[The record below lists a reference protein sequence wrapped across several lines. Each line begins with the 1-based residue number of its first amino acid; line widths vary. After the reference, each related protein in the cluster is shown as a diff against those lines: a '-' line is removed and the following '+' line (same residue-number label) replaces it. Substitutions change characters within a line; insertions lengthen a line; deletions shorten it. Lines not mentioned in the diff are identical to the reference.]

1 MIPLSDENRTRRT
14 PVVSYALLGAIVL
27 AFLWQLQAGNA
38 AVYAFGLI
46 PARLVHGALLP
57 PQLEWAPAW
66 ATVFTSMFLHG
77 GWMHLGG
84 NLLYLW
90 IFGDNVEDALGRGRF
105 VAFYLLCGVGAALV
119 QTVSETTSLIP
130 MIGAS
135 GAISGVLG
143 AYLRLFPH
151 ARVRVLVP
159 LFIVFYTIRVPAW
172 VVLGLWFLFQLAS
185 SAMIQPGQG
194 GVAFFA
200 HIGGFLS
207 GLILVGLLMPRRNAR
222 L

>member
-207 GLILVGLLMPRRNAR
+207 GLILVGLLMPRRKAR

>member
-1 MIPLSDENRTRRT
+1 MIPLSDENRTSRT

-57 PQLEWAPAW
+57 PQLDWAPAW

-105 VAFYLLCGVGAALV
+105 VAFYLVCGVAAALV
-119 QTVSETTSLIP
+119 QTVSETTSIVP

-151 ARVRVLVP
+151 AQVRVLVP

-207 GLILVGLLMPRRNAR
+207 GLILVGLLMPRRKSR

>member
-1 MIPLSDENRTRRT
+1 MIPLSDENTTSRT
-14 PVVSYALLGAIVL
+14 PVVSYALLGAILL
-27 AFLWQLQAGNA
+27 AFLWQLQAGDA

-77 GWMHLGG
+77 GWLHLGG

-105 VAFYLLCGVGAALV
+105 VAFYLLCGVAAALV
-119 QTVSETTSLIP
+119 QTVSETTSIIP

-143 AYLRLFPH
+143 AYMRLYPH

-172 VVLGLWFLFQLAS
+172 MVLGLWFLFQLAS

-207 GLILVGLLMPRRNAR
+207 GLILVGLMLPRRKAR
-222 L
+222 F

>member
-105 VAFYLLCGVGAALV
+105 VAFYLLCGVAAALV
-119 QTVSETTSLIP
+119 QTVSETTSIVP

-151 ARVRVLVP
+151 AQVRVLVP

-207 GLILVGLLMPRRNAR
+207 GLILVGL
-222 L
+222 

>member
-1 MIPLSDENRTRRT
+1 MIPLSDENRTSRT

-207 GLILVGLLMPRRNAR
+207 GLILVGLLMPRRKAR

>member
-27 AFLWQLQAGNA
+27 AFLWQLQAGDA

-105 VAFYLLCGVGAALV
+105 VAFYLLCGVAAALV
-119 QTVSETTSLIP
+119 QTVSETTSIVP

-151 ARVRVLVP
+151 AQVRVLVP

-207 GLILVGLLMPRRNAR
+207 GLILVGLLMPRRKAR

>member
-1 MIPLSDENRTRRT
+1 MIPLSDENRTSRP

-105 VAFYLLCGVGAALV
+105 VAFYLLCGVAAALV
-119 QTVSETTSLIP
+119 QTVSETTSIVP

-151 ARVRVLVP
+151 AQVRVLVP

-207 GLILVGLLMPRRNAR
+207 GLILVGLLMPRRKAR

>member
-1 MIPLSDENRTRRT
+1 MIPLSDENRTSRT
-14 PVVSYALLGAIVL
+14 PVVCYALLGAILL

-77 GWMHLGG
+77 GWLHLGG

-105 VAFYLLCGVGAALV
+105 VAFYLLCGVAAALV
-119 QTVSETTSLIP
+119 QTVSETTSMIP

-143 AYLRLFPH
+143 AYMRLYPH

-159 LFIVFYTIRVPAW
+159 LFIVFYTMRVPAW
-172 VVLGLWFLFQLAS
+172 MVLGIWFLFQLAS

-200 HIGGFLS
+200 HIGGFIS
-207 GLILVGLLMPRRNAR
+207 GLILVGLFMPRRKAR

>member
-1 MIPLSDENRTRRT
+1 MIPLSDENRTSRT
-14 PVVSYALLGAIVL
+14 PVVNYALLGAILL
-27 AFLWQLQAGNA
+27 AFLWQLQAGQA

-77 GWMHLGG
+77 GWMHLAG

-119 QTVSETTSLIP
+119 QTVSETTSVIP

-143 AYLRLFPH
+143 AYMRLFPH
-151 ARVRVLVP
+151 ARVRVLIP

-172 VVLGLWFLFQLAS
+172 MVLGLWFLFQLAS
-185 SAMIQPGQG
+185 SAMIQSGQG

-207 GLILVGLLMPRRNAR
+207 GLILVGLMLPRRKAR

>member
-1 MIPLSDENRTRRT
+1 MIPLSDENTTSRT
-14 PVVSYALLGAIVL
+14 PVVSYALLGAILL

-46 PARLVHGALLP
+46 PARLVHGAVLP

-77 GWMHLGG
+77 GWLHLGG

-105 VAFYLLCGVGAALV
+105 VAFYLLCGVAAALV

-143 AYLRLFPH
+143 AYMRLYPH
-151 ARVRVLVP
+151 ARVRVLFP

-172 VVLGLWFLFQLAS
+172 MVLGLWFLFQLVS
-185 SAMIQPGQG
+185 STMIQAGQG

-207 GLILVGLLMPRRNAR
+207 GLILVGLMLPRRKAR
-222 L
+222 F

>member
-1 MIPLSDENRTRRT
+1 MIPLSDENRTSRT

-57 PQLEWAPAW
+57 PQLDWAPAW

-105 VAFYLLCGVGAALV
+105 VAFYLLCGVAAALV
-119 QTVSETTSLIP
+119 QTVSETTSIVP

-151 ARVRVLVP
+151 AQVRVLVP

-207 GLILVGLLMPRRNAR
+207 GLILVGLLMPRRKSR

>member
-105 VAFYLLCGVGAALV
+105 VAFYLLCGVAAALV
-119 QTVSETTSLIP
+119 QTVSETTSIVP

-151 ARVRVLVP
+151 AQVRVLVP

-207 GLILVGLLMPRRNAR
+207 GLILVGLLMPRRKAR

>member
-27 AFLWQLQAGNA
+27 AFLWQLQAGDA

-90 IFGDNVEDALGRGRF
+90 IFGDNVEDALGRG
-105 VAFYLLCGVGAALV
+105 
-119 QTVSETTSLIP
+119 
-130 MIGAS
+130 
-135 GAISGVLG
+135 
-143 AYLRLFPH
+143 
-151 ARVRVLVP
+151 
-159 LFIVFYTIRVPAW
+159 
-172 VVLGLWFLFQLAS
+172 AS
-185 SAMIQPGQG
+185 SPSTFSAGWRRRWCRR
-194 GVAFFA
+194 F
-200 HIGGFLS
+200 
-207 GLILVGLLMPRRNAR
+207 PRRR
-222 L
+222 PSFR

>member
-57 PQLEWAPAW
+57 PQLDWAPAW

-105 VAFYLLCGVGAALV
+105 VAFYLLCGVAAALV
-119 QTVSETTSLIP
+119 QTVSETTSIVP

-151 ARVRVLVP
+151 AQVRVLVP

-207 GLILVGLLMPRRNAR
+207 GLILVGLLMPRRKAR

>member
-57 PQLEWAPAW
+57 PQLDWAPAW

-105 VAFYLLCGVGAALV
+105 VAFYLLCGVAAALV
-119 QTVSETTSLIP
+119 QTVSETTSIVP

-207 GLILVGLLMPRRNAR
+207 GLILVGLLMPRRKAR

>member
-1 MIPLSDENRTRRT
+1 MIPLSDENRTSRT

-105 VAFYLLCGVGAALV
+105 VAFYLICGVGAALV
-119 QTVSETTSLIP
+119 QTVSETTSMIP

-207 GLILVGLLMPRRNAR
+207 GLILVGLLMPRRKAR

>member
-1 MIPLSDENRTRRT
+1 MIPLSDDNRTRRK
-14 PVVSYALLGAIVL
+14 PVVGYALVGVIIL
-27 AFLWQLQAGNA
+27 AFLWQRQAGDA
-38 AVYAFGLI
+38 SVYAFGLI
-46 PARLVHGALLP
+46 PARLLQGAVLP
-57 PQLEWAPAW
+57 PELELAPAW

-77 GWMHLGG
+77 GWLHLAG

-105 VAFYLLCGVGAALV
+105 VVFYLLCGVAAAMV
-119 QTVSETTSLIP
+119 QTLQDTSSVIP

-143 AYLRLFPH
+143 AYLRLYPN
-151 ARVRVLVP
+151 AQVRVLVP
-159 LFIVFYTIRVPAW
+159 LLIVFYTVRLPAW
-172 VVLGLWFLFQLAS
+172 MVLGAWFLFQLLS
-185 SAMIQPGQG
+185 SASIQAGQG

-207 GLILVGLLMPRRNAR
+207 GLILVGLLIPHRNAR
-222 L
+222 V

>member
-1 MIPLSDENRTRRT
+1 MIPLSDENRTSRT
-14 PVVSYALLGAIVL
+14 PVVSYALLGTIVL

-57 PQLEWAPAW
+57 PQLDWAPAW

-105 VAFYLLCGVGAALV
+105 VAFYLLCGVAAALV
-119 QTVSETTSLIP
+119 QTVSETTSIVP

-194 GVAFFA
+194 GIAFFA

-207 GLILVGLLMPRRNAR
+207 GLILVGLLMPRRKAR

>member
-1 MIPLSDENRTRRT
+1 MIPLSDENRTSRT

-27 AFLWQLQAGNA
+27 AFLWQLQAGDA

-57 PQLEWAPAW
+57 PQLEWTPAW

-77 GWMHLGG
+77 GWLHLGG

-105 VAFYLLCGVGAALV
+105 VAFYLLCGVAAALV
-119 QTVSETTSLIP
+119 QTVSETTSIIP

-143 AYLRLFPH
+143 AYMRLYPH
-151 ARVRVLVP
+151 AQVRVLVP

-172 VVLGLWFLFQLAS
+172 MVLGLWFLFQLAS

-207 GLILVGLLMPRRNAR
+207 GLILVGLLMPRRKAR

>member
-1 MIPLSDENRTRRT
+1 MIPLSDENRTSRT
-14 PVVSYALLGAIVL
+14 PVVSYALLGAILL

-77 GWMHLGG
+77 GWLHLGG

-105 VAFYLLCGVGAALV
+105 VAFYLLCGVAAALV
-119 QTVSETTSLIP
+119 QTVSETTSMIP

-143 AYLRLFPH
+143 AYMRLYPH

-159 LFIVFYTIRVPAW
+159 LFIVFYTMRVPAW
-172 VVLGLWFLFQLAS
+172 MVLGLWFLFQLAS

-207 GLILVGLLMPRRNAR
+207 GLILVGLLMPRRDAR

>member
-27 AFLWQLQAGNA
+27 AFLWQLQAGDA

-57 PQLEWAPAW
+57 PQLDWAPAW

-105 VAFYLLCGVGAALV
+105 VAFYLLCGVAAALV
-119 QTVSETTSLIP
+119 QTVSETTSIIP

-151 ARVRVLVP
+151 AQVRVLVP

-207 GLILVGLLMPRRNAR
+207 GLILVGLLMPRRKAR

>member
-1 MIPLSDENRTRRT
+1 MIPLSDENRTSRT

-27 AFLWQLQAGNA
+27 AFVWQLQAGNA

-105 VAFYLLCGVGAALV
+105 VAFYLICGVGAALV
-119 QTVSETTSLIP
+119 QTVSETTSMIP

-207 GLILVGLLMPRRNAR
+207 GLILVGLLMPRRKAR

>member
-1 MIPLSDENRTRRT
+1 MIPLSDENRTSRT

-27 AFLWQLQAGNA
+27 AFVWQLQAGNA

-57 PQLEWAPAW
+57 PQLDWAPAW

-105 VAFYLLCGVGAALV
+105 VAFYLLCGVAAALV
-119 QTVSETTSLIP
+119 QTVSETTSIIP

-207 GLILVGLLMPRRNAR
+207 GLILVGLLMPRRKAR

>member
-14 PVVSYALLGAIVL
+14 PVVSYTLLGAIVL

-105 VAFYLLCGVGAALV
+105 VAFYLICGVGAALV
-119 QTVSETTSLIP
+119 QTVSETTSMIP

-207 GLILVGLLMPRRNAR
+207 GLILVGLLMPRRKAR

>member
-1 MIPLSDENRTRRT
+1 MIPLSDENATSRT
-14 PVVSYALLGAIVL
+14 PVVSYALLGAILL

-46 PARLVHGALLP
+46 PARLVHGAVLP

-77 GWMHLGG
+77 GWLHLGG

-119 QTVSETTSLIP
+119 QTVSETTSVIP

-143 AYLRLFPH
+143 AYMRLYPH

-172 VVLGLWFLFQLAS
+172 MVLGLWFLFQLAS
-185 SAMIQPGQG
+185 STMIQSGQG

-207 GLILVGLLMPRRNAR
+207 GLILVGLMLPRRKAR
-222 L
+222 I

>member
-1 MIPLSDENRTRRT
+1 MIPLSDENRTSRT

-27 AFLWQLQAGNA
+27 AFVWQLQAGDA

-57 PQLEWAPAW
+57 PQLDWAPAW

-77 GWMHLGG
+77 GWLHLGG

-105 VAFYLLCGVGAALV
+105 VAFYLLCGVAAALV
-119 QTVSETTSLIP
+119 QTVSETTSIIP

-151 ARVRVLVP
+151 AQVRVLVP

-207 GLILVGLLMPRRNAR
+207 GLILVGLLMPRRKAR

>member
-1 MIPLSDENRTRRT
+1 MIPLSDENRTSRT

-27 AFLWQLQAGNA
+27 AFLWQLQAGQA

-57 PQLEWAPAW
+57 PQLDWAPAW

-77 GWMHLGG
+77 GWLHLGG

-105 VAFYLLCGVGAALV
+105 VAFYLLCGVAAALV
-119 QTVSETTSLIP
+119 QTVSETTSMIP

-143 AYLRLFPH
+143 AYMRLYPH
-151 ARVRVLVP
+151 AQVRVLVP

-172 VVLGLWFLFQLAS
+172 IVLGLWFLFQLAS
-185 SAMIQPGQG
+185 SAVIQPGQG

-207 GLILVGLLMPRRNAR
+207 GLILVGLLMPRPKAR

>member
-66 ATVFTSMFLHG
+66 ATMLTSMFLHG
-77 GWMHLGG
+77 GWLHLAG

-90 IFGDNVEDALGRGRF
+90 IFADNVEDALGRPRF
-105 VAFYLLCGVGAALV
+105 IAFYLLCGIAAALV
-119 QTVSETTSLIP
+119 QTFSDTTSMIP

-143 AYLRLFPH
+143 AYLRLYPH
-151 ARVRVLVP
+151 ARVRVLLP
-159 LFIVFYTIRVPAW
+159 LFIVFYTVRVPAW
-172 VVLGLWFLFQLAS
+172 AVLGLWFLFQLVS
-185 SAMIQPGQG
+185 SASVQPGQG

-207 GLILVGLLMPRRNAR
+207 GLILVGLLLPRRKAR
-222 L
+222 F

>member
-1 MIPLSDENRTRRT
+1 MIPLSDENRTSRT
-14 PVVSYALLGAIVL
+14 PVVSYALLGAILL

-77 GWMHLGG
+77 GWLHLGG

-105 VAFYLLCGVGAALV
+105 VAFYLLCGVAAALV
-119 QTVSETTSLIP
+119 QTVSETTSMIP

-143 AYLRLFPH
+143 AYMRLYPH

-159 LFIVFYTIRVPAW
+159 LFIVFYTMRVPAW
-172 VVLGLWFLFQLAS
+172 MVLGIWFLFQLAS

-194 GVAFFA
+194 GVAVFA
-200 HIGGFLS
+200 HIGGFIS
-207 GLILVGLLMPRRNAR
+207 GLILVGLFMPRRKAR

>member
-1 MIPLSDENRTRRT
+1 
-14 PVVSYALLGAIVL
+14 
-27 AFLWQLQAGNA
+27 
-38 AVYAFGLI
+38 
-46 PARLVHGALLP
+46 
-57 PQLEWAPAW
+57 
-66 ATVFTSMFLHG
+66 
-77 GWMHLGG
+77 
-84 NLLYLW
+84 
-90 IFGDNVEDALGRGRF
+90 
-105 VAFYLLCGVGAALV
+105 
-119 QTVSETTSLIP
+119 

-151 ARVRVLVP
+151 AQVRVLVP

-207 GLILVGLLMPRRNAR
+207 GLILVGLLMPRRKAR

>member
-105 VAFYLLCGVGAALV
+105 VAFYLLCGVAAALV
-119 QTVSETTSLIP
+119 QTVSETTSIVP

-207 GLILVGLLMPRRNAR
+207 GLILVGLLMPRRKAR

>member
-14 PVVSYALLGAIVL
+14 PIVSYALLGAIVL
-27 AFLWQLQAGNA
+27 AFLWQRQAGDA

-46 PARLVHGALLP
+46 PARLLHGAMLP

-66 ATVFTSMFLHG
+66 ATMLTSMFLHG
-77 GWMHLGG
+77 GWLHLAG

-90 IFGDNVEDALGRGRF
+90 IFADNVEDVLGRGRF
-105 VAFYLLCGVGAALV
+105 VAFYFLCGIAAALV
-119 QTVSETTSLIP
+119 QTFSDTTSVIP

-151 ARVRVLVP
+151 ARVRVLLP
-159 LFIVFYTIRVPAW
+159 LFIVFYTVRVPAW
-172 VVLGLWFLFQLAS
+172 VVLGLWFLFQLIS
-185 SAMIQPGQG
+185 SASVQAGQG

-207 GLILVGLLMPRRNAR
+207 GLILVGLLLPRRKAR
-222 L
+222 F

>member
-1 MIPLSDENRTRRT
+1 MIPLSDENRTSRT
-14 PVVSYALLGAIVL
+14 PVVSYSLLGAIVL
-27 AFLWQLQAGNA
+27 AFLWQLQAGDA

-46 PARLVHGALLP
+46 PARLVHDALLP
-57 PQLEWAPAW
+57 PQLDWAPAW

-105 VAFYLLCGVGAALV
+105 VAFYLLCGVAAALV
-119 QTVSETTSLIP
+119 QTVSETTSIVP

-151 ARVRVLVP
+151 AQVRVLVP

-207 GLILVGLLMPRRNAR
+207 GLILVGLLMPRRKSR

>member
-1 MIPLSDENRTRRT
+1 MIPLSDENRTSRP
-14 PVVSYALLGAIVL
+14 PVVSYALLGAIIL
-27 AFLWQLQAGNA
+27 AFVWQLQAGDA

-57 PQLEWAPAW
+57 PQLDWAPAW

-77 GWMHLGG
+77 GWLHLGG

-105 VAFYLLCGVGAALV
+105 VAFYLLCGVAAALV
-119 QTVSETTSLIP
+119 QTVSETTSIVP

-151 ARVRVLVP
+151 AQVRVLVP

-207 GLILVGLLMPRRNAR
+207 GLILVGLLMPRRKAR

>member
-1 MIPLSDENRTRRT
+1 
-14 PVVSYALLGAIVL
+14 
-27 AFLWQLQAGNA
+27 
-38 AVYAFGLI
+38 
-46 PARLVHGALLP
+46 
-57 PQLEWAPAW
+57 
-66 ATVFTSMFLHG
+66 MFLHG

-105 VAFYLLCGVGAALV
+105 VAFYLLCGVAAALV
-119 QTVSETTSLIP
+119 QTVSETTSIVP

-194 GVAFFA
+194 GIAFFA

-207 GLILVGLLMPRRNAR
+207 GLILVGLLMPRRKAR

>member
-1 MIPLSDENRTRRT
+1 MIPLSDENRTSRT

-27 AFLWQLQAGNA
+27 AFLWQLQAGDA

-57 PQLEWAPAW
+57 PQLDWAPAW

-105 VAFYLLCGVGAALV
+105 VAFYLLCGVAAALV
-119 QTVSETTSLIP
+119 QTVSETTSIIP

-151 ARVRVLVP
+151 AQVRVLVP

-207 GLILVGLLMPRRNAR
+207 GLILVGLLMPRRKAR

>member
-1 MIPLSDENRTRRT
+1 MIPLSDENTTSRT

-77 GWMHLGG
+77 GWLHLGG

-105 VAFYLLCGVGAALV
+105 VAFYLLCGIGAALV

-143 AYLRLFPH
+143 AYMRLYPH

-172 VVLGLWFLFQLAS
+172 MVLGLWFLFQLAS

-207 GLILVGLLMPRRNAR
+207 GLILVGLMLPRRKAR
-222 L
+222 F

>member
-1 MIPLSDENRTRRT
+1 MIPLSDENRTSRT

-27 AFLWQLQAGNA
+27 AFLWQRQAGDA

-77 GWMHLGG
+77 GWLHLGG

-105 VAFYLLCGVGAALV
+105 VAFYLLCGVAAALV
-119 QTVSETTSLIP
+119 QTVSETTSVIP

-143 AYLRLFPH
+143 AYMRLYPH
-151 ARVRVLVP
+151 AQVRVLVP

-185 SAMIQPGQG
+185 SAVIQPGQG

-207 GLILVGLLMPRRNAR
+207 GLILVGLLMPRRKAR
-222 L
+222 F